1 MSTCTGLP
9 HPQNVS
15 IETLD
20 YTPVRPFVR
29 EQMMK
34 AHGAETMEE
43 VRSPKLTVVFSH
55 SSYILMTYRVFGRR

>member
-1 MSTCTGLP
+1 MDP
-9 HPQNVS
+9 HLQNVS

-20 YTPVRPFVR
+20 YTTVRPFVR